1 MPKLPERS
9 CQRAGTWRPVEAL
22 IQTFAHLS
30 ARMDRSWSMRRMG
43 YWKLIDKEIVKGIEV
58 NPKVWTVKQ

>member
-1 MPKLPERS
+1 MPKLPEGS
-9 CQRAGTWRPVEAL
+9 CQGAGTWRPVKAL

-43 YWKLIDKEIVKGIEV
+43 YYQLID
-58 NPKVWTVKQ
+58 NRL